1 MPYNAAATAKSKN
14 DVTVALTTLEN
25 YLSDK
30 TYLVGHKVSRWDVR
44 GLGSVVPLFRG
55 RGSSWD

>member
-14 DVTVALTTLEN
+14 DVVVALTTLEN

-30 TYLVGHKVSRWDVR
+30 TYLVGHKVQAV
-44 GLGSVVPLFRG
+44 GVIGVVG
-55 RGSSWD
+55 VVGVAVGV